1 MEAPSRS
8 TESPS
13 SNSIQD
19 CSILQFLI
27 QASRLHYLFK
37 EYVYTLI
44 DVMISDRDFLE
55 CSIFL
60 VQSFRFLGTAPFR
73 SGHPQQ
79 RRAIAQQGAGGRN
92 RTRPKGRNRTQC

>member
-44 DVMISDRDFLE
+44 DVMGMLYFPGTVFSFFGNRTFSE
-55 CSIFL
+55 WTSTATSCYSSTRSRQEQSINL
-60 VQSFRFLGTAPFR
+60 VQ
-73 SGHPQQ
+73 
-79 RRAIAQQGAGGRN
+79 
-92 RTRPKGRNRTQC
+92 